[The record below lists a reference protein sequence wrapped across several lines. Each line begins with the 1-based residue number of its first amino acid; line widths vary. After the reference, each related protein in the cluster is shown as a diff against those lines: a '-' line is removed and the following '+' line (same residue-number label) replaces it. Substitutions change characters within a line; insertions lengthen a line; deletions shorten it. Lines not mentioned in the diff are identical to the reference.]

1 MQVPDRVASGHGAL
15 DPHSLLEALC
25 ELCNRKQDT
34 ADPFDSQQQYSS
46 QQLAANYARGRY
58 ERLFFATAAAA
69 AAAAA
74 VTVAA
79 TTTTTTTPTV
89 SIAASVTTSCS

>member
-1 MQVPDRVASGHGAL
+1 MQVQDRVASGHGAL
-15 DPHSLLEALC
+15 DPNSLLEALC

-34 ADPFDSQQQYSS
+34 ADPFNTQQHFSS
-46 QQLAANYARGRY
+46 QQLAANYARGRF

-74 VTVAA
+74 VAAVA
-79 TTTTTTTPTV
+79 TTTTPPTV
-89 SIAASVTTSCS
+89 STEASVTTSCS